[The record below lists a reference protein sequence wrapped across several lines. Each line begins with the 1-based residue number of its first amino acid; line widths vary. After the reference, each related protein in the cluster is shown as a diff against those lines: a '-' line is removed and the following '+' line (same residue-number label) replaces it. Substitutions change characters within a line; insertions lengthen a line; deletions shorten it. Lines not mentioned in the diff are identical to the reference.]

1 MSSFELTGQ
10 LQGDIKRF
18 NELSQRALNGYAD
31 GLISEQELSLLLP
44 FFQMEHDGK
53 GQSIIAYYADETPA
67 PSLTELALNKL
78 NLTNRIIAQYGT
90 A

>member
-1 MSSFELTGQ
+1 MNEFIGQ
-10 LQGDIKRF
+10 LKGDLTRF
-18 NELSQRALNGYAD
+18 NELSQRAFNGYAK
-31 GLISEQELSLLLP
+31 GLINEQELSLLLP

-53 GQSIIAYYADETPA
+53 GQSIRAYYRDETPA

-90 A
+90 P